1 MPKSLNP
8 LAEQLTP
15 TSAQQTPNMTDNTT
29 GAADKLGANK
39 DTNAIPQGVR
49 HFPSHPSMPTYQSHH
64 RYDHALET
72 IR

>member
-29 GAADKLGANK
+29 GAADKMGANK

-49 HFPSHPSMPTYQSHH
+49 HF
-64 RYDHALET
+64 R
-72 IR
+72 